1 MHAESFV
8 NLTFVI
14 IVRSTQEFF
23 KRSSIGNEI
32 LYNQYLFDYQY
43 KNHELKCM
51 HWRFL
56 LLDLLI

>member
-32 LYNQYLFDYQY
+32 LYNQYLFDY
-43 KNHELKCM
+43 
-51 HWRFL
+51 
-56 LLDLLI
+56 

>member
-23 KRSSIGNEI
+23 KRSSIGN
-32 LYNQYLFDYQY
+32 
-43 KNHELKCM
+43 
-51 HWRFL
+51 
-56 LLDLLI
+56 